1 MTYWFSSVPSPSR
14 PSAPHPQVRTSP
26 SLPTTPTCLLPQEIA
41 ITSKLQATK
50 YTVYTFIDYLP
61 FQNYTFSFSENL
73 KISPINWENFYHGRA
88 IRRNILLLN
97 TCIHTRELEITTK
110 KWSHANKL
118 RKYLSLKLYSKYLK
132 FNYKTHYLDD
142 LQISIIMFIQKHQRS
157 LFKHIII
164 ILANYQ
170 NYFNSY
176 LKFWLRIFSV

>member
-1 MTYWFSSVPSPSR
+1 MPSPSR

-41 ITSKLQATK
+41 ITSKLQVTK
-50 YTVYTFIDYLP
+50 YTVYTFNDYLP
-61 FQNYTFSFSENL
+61 FQNYTFSLSLFSLWKFEKL
-73 KISPINWENFYHGRA
+73 SPINWENFYHGRA
-88 IRRNILLLN
+88 IRRSILQLN
-97 TCIHTRELEITTK
+97 TCIHTTELEITTK

-118 RKYLSLKLYSKYLK
+118 RKYISLKLYSKYLK

-142 LQISIIMFIQKHQRS
+142 LQIEIIMFIQKHHHN
-157 LFKHIII
+157 LFKNIII
-164 ILANYQ
+164 ILAICQ